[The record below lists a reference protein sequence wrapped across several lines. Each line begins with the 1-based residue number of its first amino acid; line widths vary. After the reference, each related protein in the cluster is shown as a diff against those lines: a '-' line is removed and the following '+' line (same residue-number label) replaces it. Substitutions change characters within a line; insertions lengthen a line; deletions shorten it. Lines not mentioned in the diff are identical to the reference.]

1 MTLAVK
7 RPKTTNNFLIQ
18 DYQSVTL
25 TEKLTEKVGLSKFY
39 GYFCALKISNISISN
54 AKIQFMN

>member
-1 MTLAVK
+1 MVLAMLRPIVVK
-7 RPKTTNNFLIQ
+7 SFLIRG
-18 DYQSVTL
+18 YQSVTL

-39 GYFCALKISNISISN
+39 RYFCALKISTILLLN